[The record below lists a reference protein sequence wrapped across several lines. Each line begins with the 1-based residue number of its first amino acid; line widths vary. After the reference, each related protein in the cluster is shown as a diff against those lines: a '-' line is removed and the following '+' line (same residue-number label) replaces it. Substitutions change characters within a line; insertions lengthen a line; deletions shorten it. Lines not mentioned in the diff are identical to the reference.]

1 MVPVVVAGDYVTGV
15 AADKSRF
22 LDFFENDPLGL
33 QTGPNYRLFLFFFLT
48 CPFPHQRMSGKK
60 LLETCFSALS
70 LSCY

>member
-22 LDFFENDPLGL
+22 LDFFENDPFGL
-33 QTGPNYRLFLFFFLT
+33 QTGPNYRLFLFFLNLALSPT
-48 CPFPHQRMSGKK
+48 NECPGKNCWKPVFP
-60 LLETCFSALS
+60 LS